1 MTTDFVRNLD
11 KPLLQLT
18 PKDAISVR
26 ASFTG
31 FHAYGAT
38 GSGKSSGTAKLLSG
52 ALLRAGYGGL
62 VMTAKPDEISVWLAH
77 AKQHGRENSVI
88 VFDEQR
94 HFNFIQYEFSRRGAE
109 AANSVTDILLKV
121 LKAADVAAG
130 QAQGQEGEA
139 IWIKTT
145 REMILNTITVLY
157 SATGMVRIDSI
168 VEFITSMPTA
178 PPSTEEEKKKQ
189 VSSYALDRLIRCKK
203 NPVHRLKEHTLKR
216 VRNYWLKQYVTMPEK
231 MRGSITT
238 SVCAELNRFSDGILR
253 EQLCTTTDILPE
265 MAFSGGILVMGFP
278 VLSYPEEGL
287 VLQQIFKMMFQ
298 RAVESRNGL
307 DPVFQERPLF
317 LFADESQYFISESD
331 DLFLST
337 CRSSKCS
344 VVYLTQ
350 SVSTYYAQLGKK
362 YEERVSAFVSKFG
375 NVIFHSNLCSQT
387 NRLAS
392 QLIGRGLHLRRNWG
406 ESKGTSRDRSTN
418 ANSSSGVNYSD
429 GDSQSEQG
437 NGSNSGSGRDSGS
450 SYGRGS
456 SEGSSHTTD
465 TGTTEQ
471 MDDLIETNF
480 FSQHLKTGAE
490 ENDFIVTA
498 LWLKAGA
505 NFKQP
510 MPGASN
516 NVILATFK
524 QR

>member
-1 MTTDFVRNLD
+1 MTF
-11 KPLLQLT
+11 
-18 PKDAISVR
+18 
-26 ASFTG
+26 
-31 FHAYGAT
+31 
-38 GSGKSSGTAKLLSG
+38 SG
-52 ALLRAGYGGL
+52 A
-62 VMTAKPDEISVWLAH
+62 I
-77 AKQHGRENSVI
+77 I
-88 VFDEQR
+88 
-94 HFNFIQYEFSRRGAE
+94 I
-109 AANSVTDILLKV
+109 
-121 LKAADVAAG
+121 
-130 QAQGQEGEA
+130 
-139 IWIKTT
+139 
-145 REMILNTITVLY
+145 
-157 SATGMVRIDSI
+157 
-168 VEFITSMPTA
+168 
-178 PPSTEEEKKKQ
+178 
-189 VSSYALDRLIRCKK
+189 
-203 NPVHRLKEHTLKR
+203 
-216 VRNYWLKQYVTMPEK
+216 
-231 MRGSITT
+231 
-238 SVCAELNRFSDGILR
+238 
-253 EQLCTTTDILPE
+253 
-265 MAFSGGILVMGFP
+265 MGFP

-287 VLQQIFKMMFQ
+287 VLQQILKMMFQ

-317 LFADESQYFISESD
+317 LFADESQYYISESD

-362 YEERVSAFVSKFG
+362 YEERVTAFVSKFG
-375 NVIFHSNLCSQT
+375 NIIFHSNLCSQT

-456 SEGSSHTTD
+456 SEGSSHTMD

-480 FSQHLKTGAE
+480 FSQHLKTGAQ
-490 ENDFIVTA
+490 ENDFVVTA